1 MKKLLPKS
9 AMIARGLAAGLAI
22 MSFAKTADANPF
34 ASSLTNN
41 AGIVSFR
48 INQTTTTNDLVQII
62 SSGGTVTNVLQ
73 APGNNIITRGLIVTN
88 LGIAPGTFQ
97 VRIKHI
103 GSGII
108 ATNSPT
114 LAFGAPRGIAA
125 NVNPASPYFGWIYA
139 ANSGSTTGGRG
150 QGIFEFGG
158 DLNDVTGQG
167 NTAKTGG
174 YTKFTA
180 ANAGSS
186 PFGVS
191 VASDDSVLVTDWT
204 DSSGGLITLPPLL
217 TSFSYTLKQLTGAA
231 AAPVGSNNNHGS
243 VVSAIIVGTGANTKL
258 YTVDEDYQRDPATG
272 IATEW
277 NSLWQYNI
285 GSSYTGV
292 TSQPW
297 SNAPDV
303 KLMTPFIN
311 SFSGQ
316 NMKVQSGNG
325 YLYVNQRR
333 SNAGQYD
340 VFIVDPS
347 NPVDANSYSGIGGFF
362 WDSQTES
369 LAEGYSDDVLRDAN
383 MIAVSPDGRY
393 LAAIIAAG
401 NSLVTAPDGSSAAT
415 VANEIFVIP
424 LTNGIPNLPAR
435 QIFKF
440 GGAGNGRDLT
450 FDAADNVI
458 IASSGLGYIQ
468 ALDIGESTD
477 ATTGSDGTFNVVRPA
492 TQTSVATTTPL
503 AYEQGSVPGVFTI
516 TRTPDDLGN
525 PLTVFYTITGS
536 ATATTDYTVGGGA
549 LITTTNCVIAA
560 GQTST
565 NITIT
570 PVDDTIP
577 ELTETVILTIK
588 GSGGYSLGFPSFAQV
603 AIVDNESPQLSVLS
617 LSTNIFQGNLND
629 YAAITLRRLGDTN
642 VAVNL
647 DANSFT
653 FGGTAV
659 SNVDYYLTNLPATI
673 PAGVVDYTFRLISP
687 GPNGATAVGSRS
699 INLATVAG
707 GGYTVTN
714 GTATTTLTLKA
725 VPPENILFSD
735 NFETDTTGSNWNVF
749 FASYLNG
756 STDYNLVFGYD
767 YTSGSVGNLSPIPA
781 APHSTSGDTKGV
793 YMTVNKN
800 AGISAGLNLYLKNYT
815 FGSNYALRFDMFLV
829 QNSSSTTQ
837 SKVEDAIFGI
847 NHSGTRTNWFRNQVS
862 GTSSP
867 GAPTLSD
874 GLWFDVGADGTGGGG
889 ANTDYGA
896 WSGPT
901 WTNGVGVIGPTNLIN
916 KLASTTRQIFKKPPF
931 DAGPALGGSMA
942 NTVINPTPTWV
953 QVEVSQLGNLIT
965 WKVNNTVIFSYPN
978 TNLVAGSYTN
988 GTIMLGYTD
997 PWDDLGNSSAT
1008 SGEAGVIYDNVRVV
1022 SILPPTIIGGPS
1034 NIVASAGT
1042 ATNLSVVVS
1051 TTTGTTNYQW
1061 TRNGTNVTGATSST
1075 LNFAALGTTN
1085 YGTYAVI
1092 VDDGAYTTTS
1102 ASVTVL
1108 PGLPLII
1115 TDPANRVTPVN
1126 TVTNLS
1132 VVAQTF
1138 SGVTNYQWY
1147 FNNVLLSGT
1156 TTNPFTLTVRSTN
1169 YGSFKVVVSDGAGQ
1183 SATSAVATVTPPLP
1197 SIITQP
1203 KSRAAVQG
1211 SSPTFSVVATTSSG
1225 VTNYQWQYYGTNLA
1239 GKTTATL
1246 TLAGVQPISFG
1257 GPYTVNVSDGT
1268 TTVTSAPPA
1277 FLTFAVPQTLTNSV
1291 SGSTLSM
1298 TFGTEFGP
1306 SYIVEYKTNLTDL
1319 AWTTLST
1326 TAGSG
1331 NPATVTDS
1339 LTNAP
1344 TRFYR
1349 IRLQ

>member
-1 MKKLLPKS
+1 MCACEVTHKTKVHLLMKKLLPKR
-9 AMIARGLAAGLAI
+9 ALIGRGLAAGLAI
-22 MSFAKTADANPF
+22 MSFAKLADANPF

-41 AGIVSFR
+41 AGVVSFR
-48 INQTTTTNDLVQII
+48 LNQTTTTNDLVQII

-73 APGNNIITRGLIVTN
+73 APGNNVINRGLVVTN
-88 LGIAPGTFQ
+88 LAIAPGAFQ

-114 LAFGAPRGIAA
+114 LAFGAPRGMGA
-125 NVNPASPYFGWIYA
+125 NVNPASPYFGWIYV
-139 ANSGSTTGGRG
+139 ANSGSTAGGRG
-150 QGIFEFGG
+150 QGIYEFGG

-167 NTAKTGG
+167 NTPRTGG
-174 YTKFTA
+174 YPNFTG

-186 PFGVS
+186 PFGLS
-191 VASDDSVLVTDWT
+191 VAPDDSVLVTDWT
-204 DSSGGLITLPPLL
+204 DSSGNLITLPPLL
-217 TSFSYTLKQLTGAA
+217 TSFSYTLKQLTGVA

-243 VVSAIIVGTGANTKL
+243 VVSAIIVGTGADTKL

-285 GSSYTGV
+285 GSSYAGV
-292 TSQPW
+292 GSQQW
-297 SNAPDV
+297 SNAPDA

-325 YLYVNQRR
+325 LLYVNQRR

-340 VFIVDPS
+340 VFVVDPAH
-347 NPVDANSYSGIGGFF
+347 PVDPNSYSGGIGGFI

-369 LAEGYSDDVLRDAN
+369 LAEGYSDDVLRDAM

-393 LAAIIAAG
+393 LAAMIAAG

-415 VANEIFVIP
+415 VANEVFVIP

-440 GGAGNGRDLT
+440 GGASNGRDLT
-450 FDAADNVI
+450 FDAADNLIVG
-458 IASSGLGYIQ
+458 SSGLGYIQ
-468 ALDIGESTD
+468 SLDIGESTD

-492 TQTSVATTTPL
+492 TQTSVAATAPL

-516 TRTPDDLGN
+516 TRTPDDIGN
-525 PLTVFYTITGS
+525 PLTVFYTITGT
-536 ATATTDYTVGGGA
+536 ATSTTDYAIGGGA
-549 LITTTNCVIAA
+549 KITTTNCVIAA

-577 ELTETVILTIK
+577 ELTETVILTVK

-603 AIVDNESPQLSVLS
+603 AIADNETPQLSVLS

-629 YAAITLRRLGDTN
+629 YAAITIRRLGDTN

-659 SNVDYYLTNLPATI
+659 SNVDYYLTNLPTTI

-687 GPNGATAVGSRS
+687 GPSGTTAVGSRS
-699 INLATVAG
+699 INLTTVAG

-714 GTATTTLTLKA
+714 GTATTTLTLQA

-735 NFETDTTGSNWNVF
+735 NFETDATGSNWNVL

-756 STDYNLVFGYD
+756 SADYNVVFGYD
-767 YTSGSVGNLSPIPA
+767 YTSGSVGNLSPVPA

-829 QNSSSTTQ
+829 QNSSGSTQ

-862 GTSSP
+862 GTSAP
-867 GAPTLSD
+867 GSPTLSD

-901 WTNGVGVIGPTNLIN
+901 WTNSVGVVGPTNLIN

-953 QVEVSQLGNLIT
+953 QVEVSQIGNLIT

-997 PWDDLGNSSAT
+997 PWDDLGNGSAT

-1022 SILPPTIIGGPS
+1022 SLSPPSITTQPS
-1034 NIVASAGT
+1034 SIVAAAGT
-1042 ATNLSVVVS
+1042 TTNLSVVA
-1051 TTTGTTNYQW
+1051 TTVTGVTNYQW
-1061 TRNGTNVTGATSST
+1061 TKNGANVAGATSST
-1075 LNFAALGTTN
+1075 LNFAPLVSTS
-1085 YGTYAVI
+1085 YGTYTVI
-1092 VDDGAYTTTS
+1092 IYDGAYSTTS
-1102 ASVTVL
+1102 ASVTV
-1108 PGLPLII
+1108 
-1115 TDPANRVTPVN
+1115 
-1126 TVTNLS
+1126 
-1132 VVAQTF
+1132 
-1138 SGVTNYQWY
+1138 
-1147 FNNVLLSGT
+1147 
-1156 TTNPFTLTVRSTN
+1156 
-1169 YGSFKVVVSDGAGQ
+1169 
-1183 SATSAVATVTPPLP
+1183 TPPTP
-1197 SIITQP
+1197 FINTQP

-1211 SSPTFSVVATTSSG
+1211 SSPTFSVVATTFSG
-1225 VTNYQWQYYGTNLA
+1225 VTNYQWQYYGTNLS

-1268 TTVTSAPPA
+1268 TTITSAPPA

-1291 SGSTLSM
+1291 SGSILSM

-1319 AWTTLST
+1319 TWTTLT
-1326 TAGSG
+1326 TKAGTG
-1331 NPATVTDS
+1331 NPATATDS
-1339 LTNAP
+1339 LNNAP